1 MICVQTDD
9 LPLDAKR
16 RLRLRLLPLST
27 AAALQ
32 GFMLW
37 VPVEKLFMTEIGF
50 DAASIGLMAAAY
62 AALVPVIEIPS
73 GILADRW
80 SRRGVLV
87 IAAAALGLTSLI
99 GGLSHD
105 VPTYI
110 GSALV
115 LAVYFAMY
123 SGTMDAVVYD
133 TVLEEIGASDRFE
146 QEIGRVRAVES
157 AALVAGALAG
167 GWLAG
172 LASPRATFFLTV
184 PFALASVAMLLR
196 FREPRLHKE
205 AEMISLRAHLATTF
219 QAVVNS
225 RRLVPI
231 VACAAVTALI
241 LSTLFEF
248 GPLWLLA
255 ADAAP
260 AVYGPYWAALTAT
273 LGFGGLLAGR
283 LALERTGPQ
292 AAVIGILIA
301 ASCVLAG
308 GGLLVVVA
316 AQVVLVLLVLILSIR
331 ATQLLND
338 SVPSAIRA
346 GVGSAVGALGWL
358 IFLPFAFG
366 FGLVSRN
373 HGVDVAA
380 WLLVGAVTA
389 ACVALIAVGR
399 VGATVASLAEDLTS
413 RLLRDVRRCLVER
426 RQAIEPL
433 DCVEVVE
440 LITEFLDRRL
450 DPHAELAVVNHLRS
464 CEGCAGLL
472 QQVERTIAE
481 LRALP
486 AEEKLAPDAKAR
498 LMTAFSRS
506 LA

>member
-1 MICVQTDD
+1 M
-9 LPLDAKR
+9 
-16 RLRLRLLPLST
+16 
-27 AAALQ
+27 
-32 GFMLW
+32 
-37 VPVEKLFMTEIGF
+37 
-50 DAASIGLMAAAY
+50 
-62 AALVPVIEIPS
+62 
-73 GILADRW
+73 
-80 SRRGVLV
+80 
-87 IAAAALGLTSLI
+87 
-99 GGLSHD
+99 
-105 VPTYI
+105 
-110 GSALV
+110 
-115 LAVYFAMY
+115 
-123 SGTMDAVVYD
+123 
-133 TVLEEIGASDRFE
+133 
-146 QEIGRVRAVES
+146 
-157 AALVAGALAG
+157 
-167 GWLAG
+167 
-172 LASPRATFFLTV
+172 
-184 PFALASVAMLLR
+184 
-196 FREPRLHKE
+196 
-205 AEMISLRAHLATTF
+205 
-219 QAVVNS
+219 
-225 RRLVPI
+225 
-231 VACAAVTALI
+231 
-241 LSTLFEF
+241 
-248 GPLWLLA
+248 
-255 ADAAP
+255 
-260 AVYGPYWAALTAT
+260 
-273 LGFGGLLAGR
+273 
-283 LALERTGPQ
+283 
-292 AAVIGILIA
+292 
-301 ASCVLAG
+301 
-308 GGLLVVVA
+308 
-316 AQVVLVLLVLILSIR
+316 LLVLILSIR

-399 VGATVASLAEDLTS
+399 VGAPVASLAEDLTS